1 MTALELKDKFQ
12 SQLNEATLKIIKIEE
27 DLSNVK
33 EYKTKLVGALEALE
47 LLLQQVEEIKAEE

>member
-1 MTALELKDKFQ
+1 MTALELKEKFQ

-33 EYKTKLVGALEALE
+33 EYKIKLLGALEALE
-47 LLLQQVEEIKAEE
+47 LLSQQVEEIKAEE

>member
-1 MTALELKDKFQ
+1 MTTSELREKFQ

-33 EYKTKLVGALEALE
+33 EYKTKLLGALEALE
-47 LLLQQVEEIKAEE
+47 LLSQQVEEIKAEE